1 MKITVILCTY
11 NRSKSLERAL
21 ASVAGSIL
29 PESTEWQVLVVDN
42 NSKDD
47 TRKVVSEF
55 TMLHPGRFAY
65 LFEPHPGKSFALN
78 AGISASTA
86 DILAFMDDDVEVDP
100 YWLHNLTAK
109 FLDGPWSG
117 TGGRI
122 LPEKG
127 FVPPQWLETQDRYA
141 LAPLAVFDRGSEAG
155 ELDEPPFG
163 TNMAYRTEMFAKYG
177 GFRTDLGPR
186 PGSEMRNEDSDF
198 GSRLLAAG
206 EQFWYEPAAIVY
218 HEVTEHRLRKQYFV
232 RWWYDKARGD
242 IRQDGIPK
250 DARFYVAGVPFYFI
264 RRSISWGLR
273 WLVTLNAA
281 ERFSR
286 KLSVCRNYGMMME
299 CYRIASSS
307 RKQSSSR
314 PEIE

>member
-11 NRSKSLERAL
+11 NRSASLRKAL
-21 ASVAGSIL
+21 TSVARSIL
-29 PESTEWQVLVVDN
+29 PETMEWQVLVVDN
-42 NSKDD
+42 NSKDN
-47 TRKVVSEF
+47 TREVVSEF
-55 TMLHPGRFAY
+55 ARVYPERFAY
-65 LFEPHPGKSFALN
+65 LFEPRPGKSFALN
-78 AGISASTA
+78 AGIQASTS
-86 DILAFMDDDVEVDP
+86 DILAFMDDDVEVDSQ
-100 YWLHNLTAK
+100 WLHNLTAK
-109 FLDGPWSG
+109 FLEGNWSG

-141 LAPLAVFDRGSEAG
+141 LAPLAVFDRGPEAG

-163 TNMAYRTEMFAKYG
+163 TNMAYRTEMFVKYG

-186 PGSEMRNEDSDF
+186 PGSELRNEDSDF

-206 EQFWYEPAAIVY
+206 ERFWYEPAAIVY
-218 HEVTEHRLRKQYFV
+218 HEVTAKRLRKDYFV

-242 IRQDGIPK
+242 IRQDGIPT
-250 DARFYVAGVPFYFI
+250 DAGFYVAGIPFYFI

-273 WLVTLNAA
+273 WLFTLDPG

-286 KLSVCRNYGMMME
+286 KLSVCRNYGMMIE
-299 CYRIASSS
+299 CYRIASSLKKRS
-307 RKQSSSR
+307 KVSTQK
-314 PEIE
+314 